1 MSDNEPTPPKY
12 QRVRLR
18 RQDRADVEVFTVDAT
33 MTIAD
38 LRSVVARRLVQEGSD
53 DSPVVEALH
62 LVSESGQSLGT
73 IDDAEQ
79 VAAVLL
85 PSDLISYS
93 PSPSVVS
100 AEHKRRETPQWSA
113 AAAAAAVARSKIVEK
128 VLKKSPTNR
137 KDLIPDEDEQEVGDS
152 DSVPRDRTLSLED
165 ALIATAVAQRKAD
178 AEAEIQKL
186 TMQLSELRAK
196 IRIEEERHHNVVT
209 EHRAS
214 DGATS
219 QVSTRSSSMDPSAPD
234 EGSVTPIESGATS
247 TDGSGA
253 ASVEMKEISSNP
265 QPSVD
270 DLPDDEASDEIGD
283 VELEVE
289 KEKDERPQ
297 RECSSEEAPLIGAHG
312 RAMYSMERKKAYW
325 WSFGLKL
332 VRAVTEQQMCHWL
345 G

>member
-1 MSDNEPTPPKY
+1 MWGAPFYS
-12 QRVRLR
+12 
-18 RQDRADVEVFTVDAT
+18 
-33 MTIAD
+33 
-38 LRSVVARRLVQEGSD
+38 
-53 DSPVVEALH
+53 ALH
-62 LVSESGQSLGT
+62 
-73 IDDAEQ
+73 A
-79 VAAVLL
+79 
-85 PSDLISYS
+85 S
-93 PSPSVVS
+93 PFG
-100 AEHKRRETPQWSA
+100 
-113 AAAAAAVARSKIVEK
+113 
-128 VLKKSPTNR
+128 SPTSGAQRR
-137 KDLIPDEDEQEVGDS
+137 KRIVFPPFLFGQAKRKGVAQQGEIKAISIREEVCFVGPS
-152 DSVPRDRTLSLED
+152 GNVFAVNSVPRDRTLSLED